1 MRGINKIASGRLTYS
16 HHSFAG
22 IIAFKLTVD
31 MDFTLIL
38 FLFVSNAF
46 RYSSGTDYCRLCANH
61 VGCRPVTVRNFCQID
76 VNALSVVLA
85 TGFVFLSVCFCF
97 ERRLTDFSR
106 CRNMDKRV
114 TAMER
119 CPK

>member
-1 MRGINKIASGRLTYS
+1 MRGINKIAPDRLMDS

-31 MDFTLIL
+31 MDFALIL
-38 FLFVSNAF
+38 FLFASNAL
-46 RYSSGTDYCRLCANH
+46 RYSSGTDYCRLCASH
-61 VGCRPVTVRNFCQID
+61 VGCRPVTVRNSCRID
-76 VNALSVVLA
+76 VNASSVVLA
-85 TGFVFLSVCFCF
+85 TGFVFLSARSCFG
-97 ERRLTDFSR
+97 RRLTDFSR
-106 CRNMDKRV
+106 CRNTDKRV